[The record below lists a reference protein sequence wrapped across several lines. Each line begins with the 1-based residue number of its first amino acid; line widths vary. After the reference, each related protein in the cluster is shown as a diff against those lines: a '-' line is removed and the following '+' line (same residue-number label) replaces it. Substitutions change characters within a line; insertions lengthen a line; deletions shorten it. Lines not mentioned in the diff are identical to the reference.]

1 MSYGLQYFT
10 NFFDTDD
17 NKYRLQIFQWQFT
30 GTAKSNITLADNGVV
45 INYRQNDDYFRP
57 IIGST
62 CKMRFYVEVGT
73 GGDNWEDEDTLWN
86 EADFFWDR
94 SELTFL
100 LPENDRQYRTNILRR
115 FASGESDT
123 GEASQNKLKDAT
135 ATFSS
140 KVEVGDLVVNT
151 TTGNYANVTT
161 VDSNTLLTLDDTII
175 STSTAQNYEIYRKH
189 WTGFIMQDS
198 YTLPIASRPY
208 AVEVVASDLIGTI
221 NGYNMDI
228 TTERPETFSVIQ
240 NCLKNI
246 NLQSGDGTSG
256 RGLDFSYKVL
266 CRINQT
272 NSLGTTS
279 SNDNPYTQTY
289 LNSVDSLQDENGNYL
304 DCKHVLES
312 ILRMFNCRIFQHEN
326 TWTII
331 DNASL
336 ALTSFNDTGSYSKEF
351 KKYTKNG
358 AADGTL
364 SIANPVFDVN
374 STAGNDTIQPL
385 NQDLVKIVRRPAI
398 RQRTQ
403 VRIKDTLKSRFNNG
417 GYEVNTSPSGG
428 TPSYGRNP
436 TDWTIPDRSIAYA
449 VDSNAIEFPSGGGQP
464 IQFGITPYAGDFS
477 LITIGSTS
485 SNTVVASNDTGNVG
499 TTAEP
504 IKLVFADY
512 ALDPDNTGLLAYI
525 IKVRISII
533 PVSGGTVYWSIT
545 DNSWVSSA
553 TQGINTIT
561 GSVQE
566 QWRFNEISMEAP
578 PIVGSAKIEFF
589 IPKEDAHNNSAFRIY
604 YDDVVLQSISDLELY
619 DTQTKIID
627 GSFKDNSGVLKAIE
641 NRFGMLDDSKYS
653 NCLVDSAGNT
663 ITAYKSFD
671 ESSGATLETL
681 MNFQR
686 LNEYATNNYKYEG
699 TFRKLPSSDG
709 FTKPIDMLTF
719 PKLAFSTLSD
729 DNHQAIDSFEFNV
742 AKNRYKLTTHLP
754 TQSNLTN
761 FGQIA
766 SFTDFYKHKP
776 ED

>member
-10 NFFDTDD
+10 NFFDTDE
-17 NKYRLQIFQWQFT
+17 NKYRLHISQWQFT
-30 GTAKSNITLADNGVV
+30 GSAKSNITLADNGVV

-73 GGDNWEDEDTLWN
+73 GGDNWENENTLWN

-94 SELTFL
+94 SEYTFL
-100 LPENDRQYRTNILRR
+100 LPENDRQYRTNVLRR

-221 NGYNMDI
+221 NGFNMDI
-228 TTERPETFSVIQ
+228 TTARPETFSVIQ

-272 NSLGTTS
+272 SSAGTS

-358 AADGTL
+358 VADGTL
-364 SIANPVFDVN
+364 SITNPVLNIN

-385 NQDLVKIVRRPAI
+385 NQDLVKVIRRPAI

-417 GYEVNTSPSGG
+417 GYETNTSPSGG

-464 IQFGITPYAGDFS
+464 IEFGITPYAGDFS

-485 SNTVVASNDTGNVG
+485 SNTVVASNDTGSVG

-512 ALDPDNTGLLAYI
+512 FLDPDNTGALSYQT
-525 IKVRISII
+525 KFRISIT
-533 PVSGGTVYWSIT
+533 PVTGSTVYWSIT
-545 DNSWVSSA
+545 DNSWVTSA
-553 TQGINTIT
+553 SQGINQIVGT
-561 GSVQE
+561 VQE

-578 PIVGSAKIEFF
+578 PIVGTAKIEFF
-589 IPKEDAHNNSAFRIY
+589 IGKEDIYNNSNFRVY

-663 ITAYKSFD
+663 ITAYKTFD
-671 ESSGATLETL
+671 ASSGATLETL

-686 LNEYATNNYKYEG
+686 LNEYATNNFKYEG
-699 TFRKLPSSDG
+699 TFRKLPSSDN

-719 PKLAFSTLSD
+719 PKIAFSTLTD
-729 DNHQAIDSFEFNV
+729 DNHQAIDSLEFNV
-742 AKNRYKLTTHLP
+742 AKNRYKLTTHIP
-754 TQSNLTN
+754 TQNNLSN